1 MNPQSFVRFILL
13 FLVPELR
20 RVLSCAQVELVVELP
35 TTTRVERSAAAVTVV
50 PATPTRSYGVLE
62 QLLPTLNLT
71 GWHYVVYRLLLLPL
85 SSTETQWFKF
95 KSKICLC
102 KNFTQPLI
110 LSIFQYGYGKLIGCY
125 GSSLLQAKRLFLR
138 VY

>member
-1 MNPQSFVRFILL
+1 MCKFNFFLLIFSKVCCLNPQSFVRFILL

-71 GWHYVVYRLLLLPL
+71 G
-85 SSTETQWFKF
+85 
-95 KSKICLC
+95 
-102 KNFTQPLI
+102 
-110 LSIFQYGYGKLIGCY
+110 
-125 GSSLLQAKRLFLR
+125 
-138 VY
+138 